1 MNGSVVPMPEELPPG
16 SVESGSRLRYGD
28 PWADPVSER
37 DPVRRMRGRLPA
49 PVTVWTAGD
58 TEWAGLTVS
67 SVLLAQGEPPWLM
80 GLVGPDTDLAD
91 AVAETGTFVV
101 HVLGG
106 DHRRLA
112 QHFAGMLPAPDDQLV
127 VRASPHGPVLVAVT
141 DRLAC
146 RVIDQRPAG
155 WSLAI
160 DAVIEQVELGPGGQG
175 LAWYRGGFDVVAPP
189 AR

>member
-1 MNGSVVPMPEELPPG
+1 MAEEDFPPG
-16 SVESGSRLRYGD
+16 SPEGGARLRYGD

-37 DPVRRMRGRLPA
+37 DPIRRMRGRLPA
-49 PVTVWTAGD
+49 PVTVWTAGSSAL
-58 TEWAGLTVS
+58 AGLTVS
-67 SVLLAQGEPPWLM
+67 SVLLAQGEPPLLM

-101 HVLGG
+101 HVLRAE
-106 DHRRLA
+106 HRRLA

-127 VRASPHGPVLVAVT
+127 VQPSPHGPVLVAVK

-155 WSLAI
+155 WSLAV
-160 DAVIEQVELGPGGQG
+160 DAVIEAVELGPGGDG
-175 LAWYRGGFDVVAPP
+175 LAWYRGAFDVVAAPT
-189 AR
+189 R